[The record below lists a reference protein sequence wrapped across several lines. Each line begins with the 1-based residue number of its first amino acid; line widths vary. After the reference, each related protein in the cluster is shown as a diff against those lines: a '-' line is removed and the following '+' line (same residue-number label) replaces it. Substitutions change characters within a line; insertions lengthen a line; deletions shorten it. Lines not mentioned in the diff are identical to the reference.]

1 MSMMLHIIS
10 PIRSTTIEIEW
21 IELNT
26 PVGNFIIKQGHIPTI
41 LTLTP
46 GAPCIFFGSD
56 GKQETLKPQSALAE
70 ISRSAVTLFM
80 QD

>member
-10 PIRSTTIEIEW
+10 PTKSIRVEIEW

-26 PVGNFIIKQGHIPTI
+26 PVGNFVIKPGHIPTI
-41 LTLTP
+41 LTLVP
-46 GAPCIFFGSD
+46 NAPCTFLTSD
-56 GKQETLKPQSALAE
+56 GSQETIKPQNAVAE
-70 ISRSAVTLFM
+70 IVRSEVTLFM